1 MNLLE
6 INAIEEQM
14 FRDRKTEIEANFEYM
29 VVLLGGSGVGKS
41 SFMNKLNDVYNNN
54 TSIVSLV
61 YSHLDN

>member
-1 MNLLE
+1 
-6 INAIEEQM
+6 M